1 MGTVFNF
8 NELIADAHIIKKII
22 KPNEDIDEA
31 DPTILN
37 AALKKYADTI
47 QKIKGLQP
55 VQTAPCSPEVAVPNI
70 EIKEG
75 DPGYTSLPNG
85 YITTVDF
92 GRDGSITPL
101 VSQEGKASEQGAS
114 TGKTADASVGTDE
127 VSKDITV
134 DDAIKFYERDW
145 LGRKDDFKTKFIEGK
160 NDNDLNHLLTTI
172 TSKKDSI
179 DALPRDNDLKSK
191 VTQAKTEFNN
201 IEKEI
206 NKVDK
211 QLASL
216 KTNNGSAE
224 EIQRVDAARNTMIK
238 ESVSLKEA
246 LDKALYEK
254 EYQSKALDTLKELDE
269 IIKMI
274 NVEQQKEQQD
284 KKQRVL
290 GIIDELN
297 GHNEELNK
305 FLIDNTDTIVNLP
318 FTNKEILKL
327 IDIINKGMKE
337 PEETP
342 DLKDLKSKLQQKITI
357 DNQPIPPSK

>member
-1 MGTVFNF
+1 MGTVFKF

-31 DPTILN
+31 NPTILN

-75 DPGYTSLPNG
+75 APGYTSLPNG

-114 TGKTADASVGTDE
+114 KGNTVDASVGPDE
-127 VSKDITV
+127 VLKDITV
-134 DDAIKFYERDW
+134 EHAIKFYERDW
-145 LGRKDDFKTKFIEGK
+145 LGSKDDFKTKFIDSR
-160 NDNDLNHLLTTI
+160 NDFKELLTQI
-172 TSKKDSI
+172 EEKKRSI
-179 DALPRDNDLKSK
+179 GIVIKEKEENLKNK
-191 VTQAKTEFNN
+191 VTEAKTEFNN

-206 NKVDK
+206 NKLDK
-211 QLASL
+211 ELASL
-216 KTNNGSAE
+216 KTNNGSVDK
-224 EIQRVDAARNTMIK
+224 IKRVDAARISLIK
-238 ESVSLKEA
+238 QRVTFKYNM
-246 LDKALYEK
+246 DKALYEK
-254 EYQSKALDTLKELDE
+254 EFQSKGSDTLKELDE

-274 NVEQQKEQQD
+274 NVEKQKEQQD

-290 GIIDELN
+290 GIIDDLN
-297 GHNEELNK
+297 GHNEQLIK
-305 FLIDNTDTIVNLP
+305 FLIDNTETIVSLP

-327 IDIINKGMKE
+327 IDIINEGIKE
-337 PEETP
+337 DEP
-342 DLKDLKSKLQQKITI
+342 DKIEDLKSILQQKITI
-357 DNQPIPPSK
+357 DNQPISPSK

>member
-92 GRDGSITPL
+92 GRDGTITPL

-145 LGRKDDFKTKFIEGK
+145 LGRKDDFKTKFIDSR
-160 NDNDLNHLLTTI
+160 NDFKELLTQI
-172 TSKKDSI
+172 EYKKGSI
-179 DALPRDNDLKSK
+179 GKVKEEDLKSK